1 MAEETFN
8 NVNNLENDPS
18 AFDALTLKSNF
29 LDPATIEQ
37 NLAPKVEWRD
47 NFVNPTNYIK
57 DNSAGVSPN
66 YPPSAVR
73 TARTS
78 GASTS
83 GFGAMIAEGTAKLN
97 NMTDYG
103 SYAEPY
109 AYDAGPKGTFR
120 ARYKAYG
127 QETFNKVGFS
137 PLIDNETW
145 FNQNTTFGDD
155 LSRWATHSAWPMLT
169 KGFLDP
175 IKSYQSIINGQGL
188 FGADEASARDYEYYN
203 AIGASTKGGLGGFTV
218 NLLNSASY
226 SMGIL
231 VEGAVEGALIGAA
244 FGGGNVGAS
253 AVEGGTS
260 FLRKISNLPKGIA
273 NTVRGTEKL
282 LSSVKEYS
290 NLTKAKELF
299 GTASKNFGNFI
310 NPLDNTLTAY
320 KNLSNTDNLTNLARS
335 SVTAG
340 ALWHDMMA
348 MNLAISEGK
357 LEGGFTKYQTYD
369 RLYNDFVADPKNG
382 GKPPTLEQQEAM
394 MRQASEGSFWNT
406 LSNSALVFYS
416 NKLVFPSITQA
427 SFLKGMPK
435 FGFGKVVTN
444 VGKEFQVVF
453 QPGKSV
459 AESAF
464 IKQRISFANA
474 IKSLAKPAT
483 YGKVGLNYFKAN
495 LVEGAQEMAQDVLQE
510 TFQNYYVNTFKNPDA
525 RNFRYGAGLLGDALA
540 KQWSTQGLETFL
552 SGFMMGTVLQAPGV
566 IKKYATVGYNDY
578 LKSDGKYK
586 DYIQSREQMADDVTN
601 ELNTLYKSGKF
612 FFDPRVVNYT
622 NQALIGKVIDNPD
635 DHTTKEIKD
644 AEYTAFQSAVIGSLK
659 NGTYDMFLNHYKSYK
674 QASAEDIEQAWN
686 LAPGQ
691 GAKALER
698 FDESL
703 RNAEKIRE
711 RWNVAKSKMKFMA
724 NLDDYPVDSYNYR
737 MAEIYNQAYSESLH
751 NYVFLQGSF
760 DDAAKRLNKLYG
772 NLSKISTFK
781 NSNFSDFS
789 SLTDPGKLQREIEML
804 KTDIETLEQSGIPL
818 AAEDINKK
826 RKLLELYSN
835 FQEKQLRIISA
846 YIDKEKASALADRI
860 AEENPD
866 MTREELNLASLDNLI
881 KAYEEG
887 NTTEFDEYKQA
898 FKDVLLGLANTEDER
913 LQLEDEFN
921 NIEGGFD
928 GLFDELLDTHI
939 LKHEKNKLIPL
950 INLLSN
956 PNDFY
961 EHLLRNFQWMKS
973 MYHRKENII
982 KDIVNA
988 EISAI
993 ERNTLLNSLAD
1004 EGIYVDLE
1012 EFSKW
1017 IENPRYQ
1024 PEFFIDVKNKA
1035 YIPQGSLLYSKYYS
1049 LFQKA
1054 ADLES
1059 VKPAGEPVPDSKILE
1074 NIIEEITEDRDRKID
1089 LAKRKFDEALKD
1101 KYDATEVELR
1111 KKAEEAQQGSD
1122 QDIQLERNKLENYQ
1136 ELLANLENVTD
1147 IRRVATVIVQ
1157 NEIIEDVQLYEAA
1170 DAILA
1175 NQELFPKILELRDK
1189 ILNEDPAV
1197 TDPAEAVE
1205 NASFYFALKPF
1216 LEDLVK
1222 EQQTI
1227 VDAYVAPDF
1236 IDVEK
1241 TEEWKMYQKELSDIN
1256 AEYEEQIKDAKL
1268 EFVETGGNP
1277 TDIREYSVEDEFDS
1291 YPDDLKEQLNG
1302 SFTTFL
1308 TNVLKENASL
1318 RDDDFQKYT
1327 SLRSR
1332 WMENDPAAQEIINKY
1347 NNKNKEQ
1354 AIKNATVGL
1363 TPPKLLFGNAVIDP
1377 ATPLSNITD
1386 LYDSYEA
1393 AIITKELK
1401 DEKGNVIK
1409 LSLDDIKAIKEDMKA
1424 IATYIDTKEKSFKL
1438 KPLAQE
1444 VIERLENYIFNKQN
1458 ELVLSVDEDGFETRR
1473 FRDSKPEDPRP
1484 ERATEVA
1491 SQIEQ
1496 DLEEKDPFLF
1506 NRLKDNSI
1514 QNMFQEVVLSNEIGT
1529 LEDRIDAFLASLGTY
1544 KQFKSDLKLAG
1555 IKESLMADQS
1565 IDNLEKTIK
1574 KYSFKEASDSGI
1586 NLDAMIRQFL
1596 TLDPRGGFVK
1606 VDYDSMIDV
1615 RGSLQKVSD
1624 MMSKE
1629 AYDFMFH
1636 PITGSATRFR
1646 RNMIDGGYQLFTN
1659 DVKVFD
1665 RKARGGRGVTGEL
1678 DLLLIDNEGNL
1689 AIVDIKAAQQSTWT
1703 NLGAPFKLERKTG
1716 KEIKGEKNN
1725 SNKKTYFRAQQS
1737 IYGNSIYNMSGLE
1750 ASLLLYPIEMELTM
1764 DGFIKKLSK
1773 PTADLSR
1780 YNQLSENGMFIVL
1793 EPLPEE
1799 TMKLYGFERVA
1810 PTEEVVTVTEPEE
1823 VPIPAGSIPVSE
1835 PEKNTLNDFLDQ
1847 DVIYQGKI
1855 GKLVTNIDGGFS
1867 VEVKEDGKITL
1878 YDINVSG
1885 KNLKDGRF
1893 NIIKAGLSPISATE
1907 TVGQVTQIAGQTI
1920 NARFLDKS
1928 EKTAEINGVN
1938 YTVNRDTT
1946 GAIVSL
1952 TYNTNDKSIADVQ
1965 KQIEELNREISDLK
1979 KKQAQNESVG
1989 KKREIAIKT
1998 FEVKKLVS
2006 AKDEL
2011 IKNNKKRTRRG
2022 GNADDL
2028 IFALNRLPNRFQK
2041 QVPSGEPTDREN
2053 QVKLIAQLSESES
2066 VTRDIDSI
2074 LYEHGMSQD
2083 VENVIEGK
2091 IDNITEAK
2099 QKEIED
2105 WGIEL
2110 IIKLEQYQSRLA
2122 NEGRSTVPVDNVI
2135 ETVNE
2140 IINNLAALKFFKNGK
2155 ITKASRKEFERR
2167 TKVQP
2172 RTNVPSIQKPAGTT
2186 TERVPGQTVS
2196 GEDLTKLIKDSRKKI
2211 QGINISS
2218 LEGGIDT
2225 KTDINDRVTRLP
2237 NGKYSVILNYGK
2249 LEQIDRGERTRE
2261 EIIEEFGED
2270 VGTSLI
2276 NSAVTTNTVIPE
2288 IEALFKDATLDN
2300 IEDIFASAI
2309 VYYAFGSDIN
2319 ISEDIGEVISE
2330 IKEAKV
2336 KALQKDM
2343 TLDNLTEGSIIINK
2357 DNENFVV
2364 KSVNNEAKTVE
2375 AYSTKRKKS
2384 DTFTATEIQNNFMKP
2399 VEAETVVDEIAVTP
2413 QIKEN
2418 IKSTESNITD
2428 LAKNPT
2434 ELDKIEEE
2442 SENLSPEERLN
2453 KIKNIFNQ
2461 C

>member
-1 MAEETFN
+1 
-8 NVNNLENDPS
+8 
-18 AFDALTLKSNF
+18 
-29 LDPATIEQ
+29 
-37 NLAPKVEWRD
+37 
-47 NFVNPTNYIK
+47 
-57 DNSAGVSPN
+57 
-66 YPPSAVR
+66 
-73 TARTS
+73 
-78 GASTS
+78 
-83 GFGAMIAEGTAKLN
+83 
-97 NMTDYG
+97 
-103 SYAEPY
+103 
-109 AYDAGPKGTFR
+109 
-120 ARYKAYG
+120 
-127 QETFNKVGFS
+127 
-137 PLIDNETW
+137 
-145 FNQNTTFGDD
+145 
-155 LSRWATHSAWPMLT
+155 
-169 KGFLDP
+169 
-175 IKSYQSIINGQGL
+175 
-188 FGADEASARDYEYYN
+188 
-203 AIGASTKGGLGGFTV
+203 
-218 NLLNSASY
+218 
-226 SMGIL
+226 
-231 VEGAVEGALIGAA
+231 
-244 FGGGNVGAS
+244 
-253 AVEGGTS
+253 
-260 FLRKISNLPKGIA
+260 
-273 NTVRGTEKL
+273 
-282 LSSVKEYS
+282 
-290 NLTKAKELF
+290 
-299 GTASKNFGNFI
+299 
-310 NPLDNTLTAY
+310 
-320 KNLSNTDNLTNLARS
+320 
-335 SVTAG
+335 
-340 ALWHDMMA
+340 
-348 MNLAISEGK
+348 
-357 LEGGFTKYQTYD
+357 
-369 RLYNDFVADPKNG
+369 
-382 GKPPTLEQQEAM
+382 
-394 MRQASEGSFWNT
+394 
-406 LSNSALVFYS
+406 
-416 NKLVFPSITQA
+416 
-427 SFLKGMPK
+427 
-435 FGFGKVVTN
+435 
-444 VGKEFQVVF
+444 
-453 QPGKSV
+453 
-459 AESAF
+459 
-464 IKQRISFANA
+464 
-474 IKSLAKPAT
+474 
-483 YGKVGLNYFKAN
+483 
-495 LVEGAQEMAQDVLQE
+495 
-510 TFQNYYVNTFKNPDA
+510 
-525 RNFRYGAGLLGDALA
+525 
-540 KQWSTQGLETFL
+540 
-552 SGFMMGTVLQAPGV
+552 
-566 IKKYATVGYNDY
+566 
-578 LKSDGKYK
+578 
-586 DYIQSREQMADDVTN
+586 
-601 ELNTLYKSGKF
+601 
-612 FFDPRVVNYT
+612 
-622 NQALIGKVIDNPD
+622 
-635 DHTTKEIKD
+635 
-644 AEYTAFQSAVIGSLK
+644 
-659 NGTYDMFLNHYKSYK
+659 
-674 QASAEDIEQAWN
+674 
-686 LAPGQ
+686 
-691 GAKALER
+691 
-698 FDESL
+698 
-703 RNAEKIRE
+703 
-711 RWNVAKSKMKFMA
+711 
-724 NLDDYPVDSYNYR
+724 
-737 MAEIYNQAYSESLH
+737 
-751 NYVFLQGSF
+751 
-760 DDAAKRLNKLYG
+760 
-772 NLSKISTFK
+772 
-781 NSNFSDFS
+781 
-789 SLTDPGKLQREIEML
+789 
-804 KTDIETLEQSGIPL
+804 
-818 AAEDINKK
+818 
-826 RKLLELYSN
+826 
-835 FQEKQLRIISA
+835 
-846 YIDKEKASALADRI
+846 
-860 AEENPD
+860 
-866 MTREELNLASLDNLI
+866 
-881 KAYEEG
+881 
-887 NTTEFDEYKQA
+887 
-898 FKDVLLGLANTEDER
+898 
-913 LQLEDEFN
+913 
-921 NIEGGFD
+921 
-928 GLFDELLDTHI
+928 
-939 LKHEKNKLIPL
+939 
-950 INLLSN
+950 
-956 PNDFY
+956 
-961 EHLLRNFQWMKS
+961 
-973 MYHRKENII
+973 
-982 KDIVNA
+982 
-988 EISAI
+988 
-993 ERNTLLNSLAD
+993 
-1004 EGIYVDLE
+1004 
-1012 EFSKW
+1012 
-1017 IENPRYQ
+1017 
-1024 PEFFIDVKNKA
+1024 
-1035 YIPQGSLLYSKYYS
+1035 
-1049 LFQKA
+1049 
-1054 ADLES
+1054 
-1059 VKPAGEPVPDSKILE
+1059 
-1074 NIIEEITEDRDRKID
+1074 
-1089 LAKRKFDEALKD
+1089 
-1101 KYDATEVELR
+1101 
-1111 KKAEEAQQGSD
+1111 
-1122 QDIQLERNKLENYQ
+1122 
-1136 ELLANLENVTD
+1136 
-1147 IRRVATVIVQ
+1147 
-1157 NEIIEDVQLYEAA
+1157 
-1170 DAILA
+1170 
-1175 NQELFPKILELRDK
+1175 
-1189 ILNEDPAV
+1189 
-1197 TDPAEAVE
+1197 
-1205 NASFYFALKPF
+1205 
-1216 LEDLVK
+1216 
-1222 EQQTI
+1222 
-1227 VDAYVAPDF
+1227 
-1236 IDVEK
+1236 
-1241 TEEWKMYQKELSDIN
+1241 
-1256 AEYEEQIKDAKL
+1256 
-1268 EFVETGGNP
+1268 
-1277 TDIREYSVEDEFDS
+1277 
-1291 YPDDLKEQLNG
+1291 
-1302 SFTTFL
+1302 
-1308 TNVLKENASL
+1308 
-1318 RDDDFQKYT
+1318 
-1327 SLRSR
+1327 
-1332 WMENDPAAQEIINKY
+1332 MENDPAAQEIINKY

-1363 TPPKLLFGNAVIDP
+1363 TPPKLLFGDAVIDP

-1386 LYDSYEA
+1386 LYDKYEA

-1401 DEKGNVIK
+1401 DEKGNVTK

-1444 VIERLENYIFNKQN
+1444 VIERLETYIFNKQN

-1565 IDNLEKTIK
+1565 IENLEKTIK

-1703 NLGAPFKLERKTG
+1703 NLGAPFKLDRKTG

-1750 ASLLLYPIEMELTM
+1750 ASLLLYPIEMDLTM

-1799 TMKLYGFERVA
+1799 TMKFYGFERVA

-2211 QGINISS
+2211 QGISISS
-2218 LEGGIDT
+2218 TTSASTDAIAAIERRRQEEINYRYDTILPDAAEILAEINEKYDKLAALEGGVDT
-2225 KTDINDRVTRLP
+2225 KTNIQ
-2237 NGKYSVILNYGK
+2237 
-2249 LEQIDRGERTRE
+2249 E
-2261 EIIEEFGED
+2261 
-2270 VGTSLI
+2270 
-2276 NSAVTTNTVIPE
+2276 E

-2319 ISEDIGEVISE
+2319 MSEDIGEVISE

-2375 AYSTKRKKS
+2375 VYSTKRKKS
-2384 DTFTATEIQNNFMKP
+2384 DTFTASEIQNNFMKP